1 MTTPRQPGTPPPPP
15 QTPPSP
21 PSSVPPPPYGP
32 YARLNPYG
40 GGQPGPETP
49 PPPPPPPPPSGRRR
63 AKGVVAAVV
72 AALLAVGGVTWY
84 ALGGGEDRTDDR
96 AKTGSTSPAPTAP
109 STGPAVAPAP
119 DAVDA
124 ARYNA
129 GRAPGDA
136 SVLWVRKND
145 IDVTTLNGDVFG
157 PWLVGDTVVTAMY
170 RTVTA
175 HSAVD
180 GTVKWRLTLDT
191 EICRASQSASADGR
205 IVLAVKSVLHAEM
218 DECRRL
224 QMIDLRTGK
233 KGWQQKIVKEGKFD
247 FFFEYSIAI
256 SGDTVTAGRHG
267 YSTAYRLSDGKQLFG
282 RWEGSDCQPYA
293 YAGGPKLVAAVSCP
307 TPHQDNPQEEI
318 HEVDPVTGKS
328 RWKYRLPMGYRV
340 SHVYSV
346 RPLVVSARKRLT
358 GEYGVVVLNEDGTKR
373 TSLKGQGQYGD
384 GCSDDVAHEGNLRR
398 CKVVADDTTLY
409 LATAWTKDKGNDIVA
424 FDLDTGT
431 EVRRIRGSARHVT
444 TPLRMEGGS
453 LVVRIASM
461 FGEPGSLATVAP
473 GTTKPVEILRV
484 PRSAARAEARF
495 TDSPALYADG
505 RYILVR
511 GVVVGSTDAEER
523 EVQTL
528 LAFGK

>member
-1 MTTPRQPGTPPPPP
+1 M
-15 QTPPSP
+15 
-21 PSSVPPPPYGP
+21 
-32 YARLNPYG
+32 
-40 GGQPGPETP
+40 
-49 PPPPPPPPPSGRRR
+49 
-63 AKGVVAAVV
+63 VAAVV

-84 ALGGGEDRTDDR
+84 ALDGREGRTDDK
-96 AKTGSTSPAPTAP
+96 ATGSTKPTSSAP
-109 STGPAVAPAP
+109 STGPSGPAGAPPP

-145 IDVTTLNGDVFG
+145 IDVTTLGGDVFG

-175 HSAVD
+175 HSVVD

-191 EICRASQSASADGR
+191 EICRASQSASPDGR
-205 IVLAVKSVLHAEM
+205 IVLAVKDVLHAET

-224 QMIDLRTGK
+224 QMVDLRTGK
-233 KGWQQKIVKEGKFD
+233 AGWQQKIVKEGNFD
-247 FFFEYSIAI
+247 FFHEYSIAI

-307 TPHQDNPQEEI
+307 TSDADKPQEEI

-328 RWKYRLPMGYRV
+328 RWKYRLPVGYRV
-340 SHVYSV
+340 GHVYSV
-346 RPLVVSARKRLT
+346 RPLVVSATNRAA
-358 GEYGVVVLNEDGTKR
+358 GGFGIVVLNEDGTKR
-373 TSLKGQGQYGD
+373 TSLKGQDQYAD
-384 GCSDDVAHEGNLRR
+384 GCSDDVAHKGNLQR

-424 FDLDTGT
+424 FDLRTGS
-431 EVRRIRGSARHVT
+431 EVRRIPGSARHIT

-453 LVVRIASM
+453 LVVRIAAM
-461 FGEPGSLATVAP
+461 LGEPGSLATVAP
-473 GTTKPVEILRV
+473 GTTKPVEILRI
-484 PRSAARAEARF
+484 PRSAARVEARF
-495 TDSPALYADG
+495 SDSPALYADG
-505 RYILVR
+505 RYILVK